1 MHTTF
6 KLVLATVTGASLS
19 LLAAPSAVMANDVPD
34 ALSVEWQG
42 KKPCEKLFE
51 DAQVR
56 IARCT
61 FPPGTVHACHS
72 HPSSLTYVLSGGKAQ
87 VQDEK
92 GTRKID
98 IVTGAFVDAPPT
110 PWHEFT
116 NIGETMV
123 QVLLVEKKY
132 QAASPL
138 SQSVCPK

>member
-61 FPPGTVHACHS
+61 FPAG
-72 HPSSLTYVLSGGKAQ
+72 SSARVPFPPIFLYLRA
-87 VQDEK
+87 ERRK
-92 GTRKID
+92 GA
-98 IVTGAFVDAPPT
+98 GA
-110 PWHEFT
+110 
-116 NIGETMV
+116 G
-123 QVLLVEKKY
+123 
-132 QAASPL
+132 
-138 SQSVCPK
+138 

>member
-61 FPPGTVHACHS
+61 FPPGAVHVPFPPIFPYLRA
-72 HPSSLTYVLSGGKAQ
+72 
-87 VQDEK
+87 ERRK
-92 GTRKID
+92 GAGAGRKGHTED
-98 IVTGAFVDAPPT
+98 RYRY
-110 PWHEFT
+110 WR
-116 NIGETMV
+116 
-123 QVLLVEKKY
+123 
-132 QAASPL
+132 
-138 SQSVCPK
+138 VCGRSANSMA

>member
-19 LLAAPSAVMANDVPD
+19 LLAAPSAVMADDVPD

-61 FPPGTVHACHS
+61 FPPGAVHAC
-72 HPSSLTYVLSGGKAQ
+72 P
-87 VQDEK
+87 
-92 GTRKID
+92 
-98 IVTGAFVDAPPT
+98 
-110 PWHEFT
+110 PWHEFN
-116 NIGETMV
+116 NIGETDG
-123 QVLLVEKKY
+123 
-132 QAASPL
+132 AGSA
-138 SQSVCPK
+138 C

>member
-19 LLAAPSAVMANDVPD
+19 LLAAPSAVMADDVPD

-61 FPPGTVHACHS
+61 FPPGAVHACHS
-72 HPSSLTYVLSGGKAQ
+72 HPSSLTYVLSG
-87 VQDEK
+87 VP
-92 GTRKID
+92 
-98 IVTGAFVDAPPT
+98 APPRNT
-110 PWHEFT
+110 HRRAPVKGAYKVGRLGGDGHA
-116 NIGETMV
+116 
-123 QVLLVEKKY
+123 L
-132 QAASPL
+132 
-138 SQSVCPK
+138 